1 MDDTLFQIAQTA
13 IDAAIDGWVGRPA
26 GITVGF
32 TLAFE
37 FSRRGLPEDID
48 YVVFGEVWQ
57 SRRYRDRLIQPD
69 PELDEYDF
77 VFGLRLL

>member
-1 MDDTLFQIAQTA
+1 MGL
-13 IDAAIDGWVGRPA
+13 
-26 GITVGF
+26 

-37 FSRRGLPEDID
+37 FSRRGLLEDID